1 MSILSQFSFRV
12 PGNYDTYDI
21 GDILSIVT
29 GPNPNTTYFNGDFV
43 LVDRIYLQT
52 DYPLLFAK
60 LGLINALNTTYNPS
74 THFYVPNVTGR
85 SYQTIQ
91 SNTTFLTQA
100 KITNYMRAR

>member
-1 MSILSQFSFRV
+1 MSILSQFNFRA

-21 GDILSIVT
+21 GDIISIVT
-29 GPNPNTTYFNGDFV
+29 GPNPSTTYLNGDFV
-43 LVDRIYLQT
+43 LVDRVYLQN

-74 THFYVPNVTGR
+74 THFYVPNVSRGN
-85 SYQTIQ
+85 SQGIQ
-91 SNTTFLTQA
+91 SNQVYLTQA